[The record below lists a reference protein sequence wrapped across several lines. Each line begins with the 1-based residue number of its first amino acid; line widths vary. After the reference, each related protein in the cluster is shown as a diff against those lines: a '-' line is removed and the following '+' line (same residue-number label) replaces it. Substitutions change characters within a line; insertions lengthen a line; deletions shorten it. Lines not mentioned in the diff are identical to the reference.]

1 MSDISDLEGR
11 LSGALERIGR
21 GVAKLGPASAAA
33 DAEVPGVQDMSEEVA
48 SLRRALEHEASAS
61 AQLEER
67 LRAVTQKQGEAEAEL
82 AAAREAAEKAESDL
96 AAAQETADASKVEVA
111 SLRST
116 VDQDSAAGDEADAR
130 IEELS
135 EKVASLEGQLEAETS
150 ARIAAEAAADGA
162 RHALAAAGVGD
173 GEESLAANREAME
186 QMAQRLRRM
195 RRMSKGVR
203 ENNERL
209 RSVAEEKVV
218 DAGLIND
225 ALKAEIDSLKA
236 QREAEIAEADVILT
250 GLAPMLSVANG
261 VEAEA
266 SNEEDA

>member
-1 MSDISDLEGR
+1 MSDISDLESR

-33 DAEVPGVQDMSEEVA
+33 DAEVPAVQDMSEEVA

-67 LRAVTQKQGEAEAEL
+67 LRAVTQKQDEVEAEL
-82 AAAREAAEKAESDL
+82 SVAREAAEKAEAEL
-96 AAAQETADASKVEVA
+96 AEAHEAADATVTEVA
-111 SLRST
+111 DLRTT
-116 VDQDSAAGDEADAR
+116 VDLDSAAGEEADER

-135 EKVASLEGQLEAETS
+135 EKVAVLEGQLEVQTS
-150 ARIAAEAAADGA
+150 ARIAAEAAADSARNSLATAGA
-162 RHALAAAGVGD
+162 GD
-173 GEESLAANREAME
+173 GEESLLANREAME

-195 RRMSKGVR
+195 RRMGKGVR

-209 RSVAEEKVV
+209 RAAAEDKVV
-218 DAGLIND
+218 DVALIND

-236 QREAEIAEADVILT
+236 LREAEMAEADVILT

-261 VEAEA
+261 TDAEA
-266 SNEEDA
+266 TKEEDA